1 MLKSINEVKAEFRYQ
16 GITIAQWA
24 REHDYPYHTVQHVL
38 SGKSKFTHGK
48 AHEIAILL
56 GLKLGVIN
64 E

>member
-1 MLKSINEVKAEFRYQ
+1 MLKSIDEVKAEFRYQ

-24 REHDYPYHTVQHVL
+24 RDHNYSYHTVQNVL

-48 AHEIAILL
+48 AHEIAVLL
-56 GLKLGVIN
+56 QLKSGCIQ